1 MPKNIKRILIAGG
14 AVVILALAFVILKYV
29 FPEEETPVEL
39 VSPTPTATEAPVYYV
54 IREAGNDVVR
64 FDLRYEDGSTFA
76 IDISQQ
82 ENGMYSYTADPDD
95 TFFGYNTSKF
105 RSMMY
110 TFTSLTA
117 TALVEEDP
125 EDLSIYGLDEPQF
138 SITITF
144 KDGSEITLYVGNM
157 TPVQRNYY
165 VITDRD
171 NIVYTVGN
179 YLGELLMRQPYEFR
193 KIPDFPKYED
203 EDVYTNISHVCMT
216 RRDGVPVELWLD
228 KNFEMEGNK
237 SSSVYMMTQPVVTS
251 CADEKIE
258 SLLDILATLSYADIV
273 GDIYADQIKEY
284 GFDKPARL
292 MMEDISGNSIDLVFG
307 NTFTSTSGS
316 GAYAVLG
323 RQYDAY
329 VAGETD
335 FLTVLYY
342 SETDFEWVN
351 ISYMNLAI
359 RAIWIINIHDV
370 ESVTYDFDGEVFYME
385 LYEYDDVTG
394 SGVDVV
400 RTCSHINGKDIHET
414 NTKRI
419 FSRTLNFR
427 EVNTLSE
434 DTVYAPD
441 HSYSI
446 TVKLKSGEERVMTFH
461 KINERQYACVVDGKA
476 EYYVYVGSMQTLMT
490 AIERAMDDREV
501 SLVNTT

>member
-1 MPKNIKRILIAGG
+1 MSKNIKRILIAGG
-14 AVVILALAFVILKYV
+14 AVVVLALAFVILKYV

-39 VSPTPTATEAPVYYV
+39 VSPSPTATEAPVYY
-54 IREAGNDVVR
+54 IIKASGNDVVR
-64 FDLRYEDGSTFA
+64 FDCLYDDGETFQVN
-76 IDISQQ
+76 ISQKD
-82 ENGMYSYTADPDD
+82 NGMYEYAAVPDD

-117 TALVEEDP
+117 TAKVEEDP

-138 SITITF
+138 TITITF
-144 KDGSEITLYVGNM
+144 KDDSHVTLYVGAM

-165 VITDRD
+165 VMTEEERT
-171 NIVYTVGN
+171 VYTVGN
-179 YLGELLMRQPYEFR
+179 YLGELLMRRPYEFR
-193 KIPDFPKYED
+193 NVASFPTYEE
-203 EDVYTNISHVCMT
+203 EDIYTNISHIVMT
-216 RRDGVPVELWLD
+216 KRDGTPVEIWLD
-228 KNFEMEGNK
+228 RDFTMPDNK
-237 SSSVYMMTQPVVTS
+237 SSSVYMMTQPVVSS

-258 SLLDILATLSYADIV
+258 GMLDILATIAYADMV
-273 GDIYADQIKEY
+273 GDITPDQFKEY
-284 GFDKPARL
+284 GFDKPCRL
-292 MMEDISGNSIDLVFG
+292 LLEDTSGNSIDLVFG
-307 NTFTSTSGS
+307 TTFS
-316 GAYAVLG
+316 GAAYACLG

-329 VAGETD
+329 LAGEVD
-335 FLTVLYY
+335 FLNVLRYTM
-342 SETDFEWVN
+342 TDFEWVDVN
-351 ISYMNLAI
+351 YMNLLI

-370 ESVTYDFDGEVFYME
+370 ESITYDFNGEIFAME

-434 DTVYAPD
+434 GMTYDADYT
-441 HSYSI
+441 YSI

-461 KINERQYACVVDGKA
+461 RINDRQYACVVDGVA
-476 EYYVYVGSMQTLMT
+476 EYYCYAGNMQTLMT

-501 SLVNTT
+501 SLVYSN